1 MRLVTWNC
9 NGALRRKG
17 HLLDELEA
25 DVLVVQEC
33 ENPAEFGA
41 EYREWAGDF
50 QWVGDLRYKGLGI
63 FVRRGHLLERLAW
76 AGDEFR
82 LFLPVRVG
90 GVVDVI
96 GVWTQATKPA
106 SSGYIGQF
114 WRYLEANRRQVTKR
128 TVFCGDFNSNQIWD
142 KARQIGNH
150 SQCVDELETEGLVS
164 LYHHAHGEVH
174 GSEKAATFF
183 LYRKPE
189 RPYHLD
195 YVFAHRTLAER
206 AECAVRLGQSEE
218 WLATSD
224 HLPLI
229 ADLPFEDL

>member
-1 MRLVTWNC
+1 VRLVTWNC

-33 ENPAEFGA
+33 EDPAEYGA
-41 EYREWAGDF
+41 DYREWAGDF
-50 QWVGDLRYKGLGI
+50 QWIGDLRFKGLGI
-63 FVRRGHLLERLAW
+63 FARRGHSLERLRW
-76 AGDEFR
+76 TGDEFR
-82 LFLPVRVG
+82 LFLPVRIG
-90 GVVDVI
+90 RTVDLV

-114 WRYLEANRRQVTKR
+114 WRYLQANRKAVTEQ

-142 KARQIGNH
+142 KERQIGNH

-164 LYHHAHGEVH
+164 LYHHALDEAH
-174 GSEKAATFF
+174 GSETAPTFY

-189 RPYHLD
+189 RPFHLD
-195 YVFAHRTLAER
+195 YIFAHRALAQN
-206 AECAVRLGQSEE
+206 AECAVRLGVSDE
-218 WLATSD
+218 WLTASD
-224 HLPLI
+224 HVPLI
-229 ADLPFEDL
+229 VDLPFEQL